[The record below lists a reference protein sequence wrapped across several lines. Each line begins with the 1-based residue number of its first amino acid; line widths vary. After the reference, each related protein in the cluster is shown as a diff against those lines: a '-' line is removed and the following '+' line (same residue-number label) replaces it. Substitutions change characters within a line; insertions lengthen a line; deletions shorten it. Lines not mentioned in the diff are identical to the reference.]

1 MDRQTRDTVEL
12 YKDYNMIGREFPAF
26 RVEIST
32 TKVAQQQVKN
42 RQQSL
47 RCSVVCFTC
56 YALL

>member
-56 YALL
+56 